1 MNEQQADY
9 DSDTGDT
16 QPTPGPWSYSKQNG
30 ESGAAFLAQVWGADG
45 DSLAVIEPQHPHI
58 DEATA
63 NARLIAA
70 AGTAASEIQ
79 EDLNVIDLFRELPKI
94 IRAADRAVDS
104 TRFRDEDGQAHP
116 PDRSHMVYLRNALNA
131 VRKDTTQT
139 DE

>member
-30 ESGAAFLAQVWGADG
+30 ESGAAFLVQVWGADG

-70 AGTAASEIQ
+70 AGTAVS
-79 EDLNVIDLFRELPKI
+79 ELPKGYDPVAALQELPRLLDALRTI
-94 IRAADRAVDS
+94 ARADGTRYAGTDALQHVAEKALDAIR
-104 TRFRDEDGQAHP
+104 
-116 PDRSHMVYLRNALNA
+116 
-131 VRKDTTQT
+131 TQSET
-139 DE
+139 ND